1 MFITVL
7 SGYCGEI
14 VKNGQA
20 VIQGIVIPDD
30 KYYSSVED
38 AAKEFSYHL
47 KKSTGIDI
55 PIIKENL
62 SKPDGKYIYLGNC
75 RKSRS
80 VGITPA
86 NYSTNAG
93 VILIDKNNV
102 YIVGNDGVGKRNS
115 RTSLGTLFS
124 TYSFLEK
131 YLGARWLWPGAL
143 GEVIPSHKNIVL
155 QECKENITPKLSS
168 SRWRAGVGKDGWSS
182 KENREKYYKE
192 TRIWL
197 DRHRFWFDP
206 KYNFPHA
213 FTEYFKRFGKSNPEF
228 FNLLPDGTRR
238 SNPYSWNRGA
248 DKYISMCVTSPGLI
262 KQIIRDWQAKSPRSS
277 IINLNENDST
287 GDCVCEDCLT
297 ADNSPIPNKIRRE
310 KAAGKFLAKK
320 KAWVKELGSVSDRY
334 CKFYLNVQN
343 AADKINPEH
352 LIAGLIYANYSEPPS
367 KEIKLNNR
375 IILRF
380 CPPFMFPWTDK
391 KVSDYKRI
399 WKGWGKTG
407 AQLML
412 RPNFTFI
419 QCFPIM
425 YQDVFYDLFN
435 FSYNN
440 GMSIT
445 DMDCLTGHYGV
456 HGPVNYVIASL
467 NHDRDSSLQTLE
479 DDYFSAFGAAKKPVK
494 QYFELMK
501 KISMRQDF
509 NSYTE
514 TIEGGSTFYN
524 FFLHADVLFT
534 PKVMEQA
541 NDILNRAAS
550 IPGLAPEA
558 KERVEFLRIALKHA
572 QMLMDTQAA
581 FRKYKKNGDVKE
593 FKEKLLKLYR
603 FRASIEDIGAV
614 NVGMCHR
621 WEYIFWPRQL
631 LREALKGARVASRK

>member
-1 MFITVL
+1 
-7 SGYCGEI
+7 
-14 VKNGQA
+14 
-20 VIQGIVIPDD
+20 
-30 KYYSSVED
+30 
-38 AAKEFSYHL
+38 
-47 KKSTGIDI
+47 
-55 PIIKENL
+55 
-62 SKPDGKYIYLGNC
+62 
-75 RKSRS
+75 
-80 VGITPA
+80 
-86 NYSTNAG
+86 
-93 VILIDKNNV
+93 
-102 YIVGNDGVGKRNS
+102 
-115 RTSLGTLFS
+115 
-124 TYSFLEK
+124 
-131 YLGARWLWPGAL
+131 
-143 GEVIPSHKNIVL
+143 
-155 QECKENITPKLSS
+155 
-168 SRWRAGVGKDGWSS
+168 
-182 KENREKYYKE
+182 
-192 TRIWL
+192 
-197 DRHRFWFDP
+197 
-206 KYNFPHA
+206 
-213 FTEYFKRFGKSNPEF
+213 
-228 FNLLPDGTRR
+228 
-238 SNPYSWNRGA
+238 
-248 DKYISMCVTSPGLI
+248 
-262 KQIIRDWQAKSPRSS
+262 
-277 IINLNENDST
+277 
-287 GDCVCEDCLT
+287 
-297 ADNSPIPNKIRRE
+297 
-310 KAAGKFLAKK
+310 
-320 KAWVKELGSVSDRY
+320 
-334 CKFYLNVQN
+334 
-343 AADKINPEH
+343 
-352 LIAGLIYANYSEPPS
+352 
-367 KEIKLNNR
+367 
-375 IILRF
+375 
-380 CPPFMFPWTDK
+380 
-391 KVSDYKRI
+391 
-399 WKGWGKTG
+399 
-407 AQLML
+407 
-412 RPNFTFI
+412 
-419 QCFPIM
+419 M